1 MWVGLI
7 GLIWD
12 DKDVSVT
19 LASSGRNIAVV
30 GIDSEGICID
40 SPAGVQVVGVVLS
53 YRRDI
58 T

>member
-1 MWVGLI
+1 M
-7 GLIWD
+7 IWD